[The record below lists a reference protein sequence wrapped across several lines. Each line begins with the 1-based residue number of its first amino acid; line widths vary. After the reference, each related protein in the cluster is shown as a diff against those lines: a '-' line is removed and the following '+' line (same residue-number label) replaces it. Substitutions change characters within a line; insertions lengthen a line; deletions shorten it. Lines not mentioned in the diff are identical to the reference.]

1 MESNTGSC
9 TLVYHEALKGEEDIK
24 FERKE
29 VVFKKAFSQG
39 RFKLAKEPNEE
50 DVLETLE
57 RIRDE
62 QAKDKLSKR
71 RPKKE
76 ENRTEDRQIGQSNT
90 FQDIVNFKR
99 KRMLEF
105 IEGSEKVNFTKISR
119 LCGVAYESVKKFY
132 THYTTIGV
140 PKKYEYANKHT
151 KEEEDELNKSIDGI
165 QDGFSTVTDLKRLNP
180 SFSRK
185 KILSRL
191 HQRGMRWRKVP
202 RFLKNPPK
210 TQINSRNIIEIIK
223 LLTGAFYHEDVEVL
237 YVDEM
242 KFPLNQTSSSHWTL
256 KDKEDT
262 TLYGNRPLNTTL
274 TAIALCSRSEFVSV
288 MLVETEVR
296 TNDFIYFLQTSI
308 ERLANN
314 KQYLIIAD
322 NATWHKGKNMSKTG
336 VLRMIRFNEPRQF
349 RLNLIENAFS
359 YIRSVY
365 RKRPQQNSI
374 ESEARTIIG
383 IFFDPVCKLRFSGF
397 YRNHVRQLIIM
408 YKKHR
413 ILIDT

>member
-9 TLVYHEALKGEEDIK
+9 TVVYDRAPKEEEVIR

-29 VVFKKAFSQG
+29 VVFKKTFSQG
-39 RFKLAKEPNEE
+39 RLKLAQEPKEE

-57 RIRDE
+57 RIKDE
-62 QAKDKLSKR
+62 QTREKLSKR

-76 ENRTEDRQIGQSNT
+76 EMIQEDGQIRKSNT
-90 FQDIVNFKR
+90 YRDNVNLKR
-99 KRMLEF
+99 NKMLEF
-105 IEGSEKVNFTKISR
+105 IEGSEKVNFTKIAK
-119 LCGVAYESVKKFY
+119 LCGVSYETVKKFY

-140 PKKYEYANKHT
+140 PENYEYVNIHT
-151 KEEEDELNKSIDGI
+151 KEEEDQLDKSIDGI
-165 QDGFSTVTDLKRLNP
+165 QHGFSTVTDLKRLNP
-180 SFSRK
+180 SYSRK

-191 HQRGMRWRKVP
+191 HQRGMRWKKVP

-210 TQINSRNIIEIIK
+210 NKINSRNIIDIIK
-223 LLTGAFYHEDVEVL
+223 LLTSAFYHEDVEVL

-242 KFPLNQTSSSHWTL
+242 KFPLNQTASSHWIM
-256 KDKEDT
+256 KGQEDT
-262 TLYGNRPLNTTL
+262 TLYGNRPLDSTL

-288 MLVETEVR
+288 MIVETEVR

-308 ERLANN
+308 ERLTND

-322 NATWHKGKNMSKTG
+322 NATWHKGRNMTKTG
-336 VLRMIRFNEPRQF
+336 VLRMIRFNEARQF

-359 YIRSVY
+359 YVRSIY
-365 RKRPQQNSI
+365 RKRQQQNSV
-374 ESEARTIIG
+374 ESEARTIIE

-397 YRNHVRQLIIM
+397 YRNHIRQLILM
-408 YKKHR
+408 YNKHR
-413 ILIDT
+413 PLIDD